1 MIQNAPISATG
12 RAASWQSRLRA
23 LAARIRHPLGKRG
36 TDLLPATAPL
46 EVEQQTISA
55 PAGPAH
61 DYRLAIA
68 FSRREVGELLLE
80 RAASFQHREGLVMSS
95 QRLKLQADG
104 GGCLLL
110 ELRCTNAQRGRLVR
124 FVEQCTATAGVSR
137 VRWKGVPGN

>member
-12 RAASWQSRLRA
+12 RAASWQTRIRA
-23 LAARIRHPLGKRG
+23 LAARIRHPLSKRG
-36 TDLLPATAPL
+36 AERPPETIALKA
-46 EVEQQTISA
+46 EQQSV
-55 PAGPAH
+55 PASVGPAH

-80 RAASFQHREGLVMSS
+80 RAASFQHREGLVMSN

-104 GGCLLL
+104 GGCLFL

>member
-1 MIQNAPISATG
+1 MIQNAPISPAG
-12 RAASWQSRLRA
+12 RTASWQNRLRA

-36 TDLLPATAPL
+36 SEEVPATTPL
-46 EVEQQTISA
+46 QLEQQPI
-55 PAGPAH
+55 PATVSSPH

-104 GGCLLL
+104 GGCLFL

-137 VRWKGVPGN
+137 VRWKGVPGD